1 MKIADGTE
9 VAERPAQQRGAGRTP
24 TSKWRGVTPVQVR
37 GATEAGLRTAPQIQ
51 GLLGGRQTEKGLY
64 RTAALLM
71 NTAIHRRT
79 GGAACF
85 GRA

>member
-1 MKIADGTE
+1 MSEDCGWTE

-51 GLLGGRQTEKGLY
+51 GLLGGRKPKRGS
-64 RTAALLM
+64 TAQLP
-71 NTAIHRRT
+71 
-79 GGAACF
+79 C
-85 GRA
+85 